1 MENRGKS
8 KDPTPQEINAL
19 STLFTTGRYPEA
31 AALAQR
37 MTVLY
42 PESGAVWSMLG
53 ASLIRNGQRDDALVP
68 YQKAV
73 AFLPYNALAHYSLGS
88 LLHEKMRLSEAKA
101 AFHRAIELKPDF
113 AAAHN
118 NIAILLKETQHL
130 PEAEAAYRRAIK
142 LKPDFAEAH
151 NNLGNLLEET
161 QRLSEAEAAFRRAIE
176 CKPDFAAAFNNL
188 GLVLREAKR
197 LPESE
202 VSFRRA
208 IELKPD
214 YVEAHNNLGLL
225 LHDSKRLPEAEA
237 AFRQVLELKSDIA
250 EVHNNLGNLLKE
262 TQRLPEAEAAYHRAL
277 QIRPEYAEAH
287 NNLGATLQE
296 LGRLDEA
303 EASCRRALQIKPDF
317 AGAHLNMV
325 NILGI
330 NRLDEVIASFRQALH
345 IKPDYVEAHS
355 NLIFTLGLSASE
367 DIASLQAERKV
378 WGDRHAAPLYV
389 ERTFSNILDPER
401 RLRIGYVSADF
412 HDHAASRV
420 FEGMLFYFDRQQYE
434 VLAYSNNTYEDVFT
448 QRYKQSVTGWRN
460 IAGLPD
466 DEVVDLIQQDQ
477 IDILVDLSGHSLG
490 TRLLVVARKP
500 APIQITAW
508 GHATGTGVKAIDV
521 FFTDA
526 VMVPPEEQS
535 LYAETVRYLPC
546 ALCYS
551 SDVALP
557 PINAL
562 PATQKKTITFGSY
575 NRLIK
580 VSDPTITLWS
590 RVLQAIPDSRLMLK
604 SVELDDQS
612 TRIGITERLVQA
624 GIDTDRIAMR
634 GETNWA
640 MHMAAFNDIDIALD
654 TFPQSGGMTT
664 LDGLLMGIPV
674 VTLRWP
680 TITGRSSASILTTLG
695 LTDWIAETEDEYVAL
710 AVSKVRD
717 IETLAALRSTLR
729 ERFKGSLLGDA
740 KAYVKIVEGE
750 YRGLWRTWV
759 KKQIKH
765 DYIGA
770 YAKIVEDEYREY
782 WRACVKKQFEYD
794 LKKSSI

>member
-296 LGRLDEA
+296 LGRRDDA
-303 EASCRRALQIKPDF
+303 EDSYRRALQIKPNYSE
-317 AGAHLNMV
+317 AHN
-325 NILGI
+325 NLGGVLKDLGQ
-330 NRLDEVIASFRQALH
+330 LDEAIASFRRALQL
-345 IKPDYVEAHS
+345 KPEYAEAHS
-355 NLIFTLGLSASE
+355 NLIFTLDFSTSE
-367 DIASLQAERKV
+367 DAASLEAERKA
-378 WGDRHAAPLYV
+378 WGERYAAPLYV
-389 ERTFSNILDPER
+389 ERAFSNTLDPER

-412 HDHAASRV
+412 REHSAARS
-420 FEGMLFYFDRQQYE
+420 FEGILLHLNRQQYDIY
-434 VLAYSNNTYEDVFT
+434 AYSNNTREDAFT
-448 QRYKQSVTGWRN
+448 QRYKQIVTSWRK
-460 IAGLPD
+460 IAGLSD
-466 DEVVDLIQQDQ
+466 DAVADLIRQDQ
-477 IDILVDLSGHSLG
+477 IDILVDLSGHTAG
-490 TRLLVVARKP
+490 NRLLVFARKS
-500 APIQITAW
+500 APIQIN
-508 GHATGTGVKAIDV
+508 HAIGTGVKAIDV

-535 LYAETVRYLPC
+535 LYAEAVCYLPC

-551 SDVALP
+551 SDAVPP

-562 PATQKKTITFGSY
+562 PAAQKKTITFGSF

-580 VSDPTITLWS
+580 ITASTVSLWS
-590 RVLQAIPDSRLMLK
+590 RVLQAIPDSRLILK
-604 SVELDDQS
+604 TTEFDDEIV
-612 TRIGITERLVQA
+612 RERLMERLVRD
-624 GIDTDRIAMR
+624 GIDAQRIELM
-634 GETNWA
+634 GKTNWV

-654 TFPQSGGMTT
+654 TFPQGGGITT
-664 LDGLLMGIPV
+664 LEGLLMGIPV
-674 VTLRWP
+674 ITLRWP
-680 TITGRSSASILTTLG
+680 TIAGRISASVLTTLG
-695 LTDWIAETEDEYVAL
+695 LTDWIAETEDAYVEIAMRK
-710 AVSKVRD
+710 ARD
-717 IETLAALRSTLR
+717 IEALGALRITLR
-729 ERFKGSLLGDA
+729 DRVKNSVLGNIR
-740 KAYVKIVEGE
+740 AYVKAVEE
-750 YRGLWRTWV
+750 
-759 KKQIKH
+759 
-765 DYIGA
+765 
-770 YAKIVEDEYREY
+770 EYREL
-782 WRACVKKQFEYD
+782 WRAWVKRRIEHDQKMAEFNV
-794 LKKSSI
+794 